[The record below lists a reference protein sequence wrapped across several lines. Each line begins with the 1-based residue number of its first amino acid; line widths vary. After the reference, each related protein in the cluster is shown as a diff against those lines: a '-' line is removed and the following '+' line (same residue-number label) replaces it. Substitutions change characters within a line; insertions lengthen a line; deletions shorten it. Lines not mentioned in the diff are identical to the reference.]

1 VKLSGLVTVTYSID
15 AALQRLIDRQF
26 PAAQAAGSFSPLAG
40 LTGLTGVVT
49 VNQQR
54 ILARREAPQPIP
66 FVSRRR
72 EYQLLKRLAA
82 SGLVPQVY
90 GRNQHWLLLEWLPGE
105 VLDETQFAARL
116 DELVTLIG
124 QLHRQPLS
132 GFRLPLL
139 PLLETYWQQC
149 RQRSA
154 HWLRALRRLQRRGEP
169 RPLRIAPLHMD
180 IHAGNLLAC
189 GTRLRLI
196 DWEYAGDG
204 DIALELAAI
213 VAANPLS
220 AAQCQR
226 LVAQYAVDN
235 QIDSDALRMQM
246 QRWQPWLQLL
256 MASWY
261 QLRAEQSGERQFYQ
275 AAADA
280 WQAV

>member
-1 VKLSGLVTVTYSID
+1 MTYSID
-15 AALQRLIDRQF
+15 AALQRLIDQQF
-26 PAAQAAGSFSPLAG
+26 PAAQAAGCFSPLAG

-116 DELVTLIG
+116 DELAALIG
-124 QLHRQPLS
+124 RLHHQPLS
-132 GFRLPLL
+132 GFRLALL

-149 RQRSA
+149 RQRTA
-154 HWLRALRRLQRRGEP
+154 HWLRALRRLQRQGEP

-189 GTRLRLI
+189 ETRLRLI

-213 VAANPLS
+213 TAANPLT
-220 AAQCQR
+220 AAQCER
-226 LVAQYAVDN
+226 LVTQYAVDN
-235 QIDSDALRMQM
+235 QIDTDALRVQM

-261 QLRAEQSGERQFYQ
+261 QLRAEQSGDQPFYQ

-280 WQAV
+280 WRAV